1 MMENYIKS
9 IREKIGH
16 KPLIL
21 VYAGGIVV
29 NEKNEILLQKRSDFK
44 AWGLPGGALEF
55 GETAEE
61 ACIREYFEETGLK
74 VSVVSLLGISTNQIQ
89 NYPNGDIG
97 QSVVIGFVLK
107 SDNINLLNSNNS
119 ETLALKFFKKEN
131 LPTIF
136 NKQHLNFITKYFSGE
151 YPFYN

>member
-1 MMENYIKS
+1 MENYIKS

-107 SDNINLLNSNNS
+107 SDNINLFNSNNS
-119 ETLALKFFKKEN
+119 ETLALKFFLKKR
-131 LPTIF
+131 IF
-136 NKQHLNFITKYFSGE
+136 LLFLISNILILLQNIFRVST
-151 YPFYN
+151 FYN

>member
-1 MMENYIKS
+1 M
-9 IREKIGH
+9 G
-16 KPLIL
+16 
-21 VYAGGIVV
+21 V
-29 NEKNEILLQKRSDFK
+29 
-44 AWGLPGGALEF
+44 PGGALEF